1 MQTQTFLHTQQ
12 NPHYNYDDAKEHTV
26 VFLIHDTQ
34 CHMTIDLTAPE
45 TKCHIKILVVDN
57 QESKSTLDLQVNLL
71 ADKTFADITI
81 INLLADKAHSHI
93 DANIHIAK
101 NTQDAE
107 GHLHEDIVILWES
120 VHIHTTPQLDI
131 HANQVKASH
140 GAAIHRID
148 GNNLFYLSSK
158 WLSRSQAEKLLV
170 DWYIDQICNTVAQ
183 DTQQT
188 YKDTVHA
195 VLYATTG

>member
-1 MQTQTFLHTQQ
+1 
-12 NPHYNYDDAKEHTV
+12 
-26 VFLIHDTQ
+26 
-34 CHMTIDLTAPE
+34 
-45 TKCHIKILVVDN
+45 
-57 QESKSTLDLQVNLL
+57 
-71 ADKTFADITI
+71 
-81 INLLADKAHSHI
+81 
-93 DANIHIAK
+93 
-101 NTQDAE
+101 
-107 GHLHEDIVILWES
+107 LHEDIVILWES

-170 DWYIDQICNTVAQ
+170 DWYIDQICNTVDQ